1 MALKDGT
8 IQVDAILNHISR
20 LCQPAETAPIEPPI
34 SLQLKE
40 DPIADCSRYDQL
52 LEKKP

>member
-20 LCQPAETAPIEPPI
+20 LCQPPEIAPVEPPA

-40 DPIADCSRYDQL
+40 NPTADCSRYDQL
-52 LEKKP
+52 LENKP